1 MCATAFEVAYGA
13 AFSALRRKE
22 GFAPADVPKHRK
34 PVPASPEIEA
44 RRVRVLDL
52 LHVGRTVREISNELG
67 VSYQAIWLDK
77 EKLDARG
84 DLKCK

>member
-1 MCATAFEVAYGA
+1 MGGVKSEDAYA
-13 AFSALRRKE
+13 AELGALRRKE
-22 GFAPADVPKHRK
+22 GFDPTDVPKHRK

-44 RRVRVLDL
+44 RRVKVLGL
-52 LHVGRTVREISNELG
+52 LRAGRTVRQISNELG
-67 VSYQAIWLDK
+67 VSYNAIWLDR